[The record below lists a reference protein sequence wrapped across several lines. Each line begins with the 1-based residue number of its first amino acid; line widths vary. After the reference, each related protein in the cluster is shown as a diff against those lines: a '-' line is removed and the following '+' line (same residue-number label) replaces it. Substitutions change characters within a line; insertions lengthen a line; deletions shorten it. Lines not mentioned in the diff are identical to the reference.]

1 VTRHPLL
8 QAVAVC
14 DGLSAALI
22 LYAAWFAIQTLTVWD
37 PASSDRFQLRLER
50 RIETAEIGARF
61 GLGCFFLASA
71 LMVIGICHLLP
82 AVVPGAM
89 CGTGVVQGSDGL
101 FNKALL
107 FRAVAV
113 LAGYLWAA
121 LARLDRL
128 QPDSPLL
135 ILNARFLLL
144 AAALI
149 AAAAFITA
157 EAAMALD
164 LQQPVDCCA
173 VVYDRLRRGPAVFA
187 PSRPRLLW
195 IFAVSSLAM
204 LACAAWTA
212 AADPSRRVRAAAS
225 LCAALAVW
233 VPAAMLAL
241 AECFAAYYY
250 QVLQHRCL
258 WCLFLP
264 EHHLVGY
271 PLFAALLTAA
281 LEGPV
286 AWAAARVGRSHPQ
299 LATAAQRRSRSAAV
313 RVLLAG
319 GVFCGLAALP
329 AVFWRLRFGVWM
341 E

>member
-22 LYAAWFAIQTLTVWD
+22 LYAAWFAVQTLTIWD

-61 GLGCFFLASA
+61 GLAFFSLASA

-101 FNKALL
+101 LNKALL
-107 FRAVAV
+107 FRFVAV
-113 LAGYLWAA
+113 LVGYLWAA
-121 LARLDRL
+121 LVRLDRFR
-128 QPDSPLL
+128 PDSPLML
-135 ILNARFLLL
+135 LNARFLLL
-144 AAALI
+144 AAALV
-149 AAAAFITA
+149 AAAAVVTA

-204 LACAAWTA
+204 LASAGWTA
-212 AADPSRRVRAAAS
+212 AAGPSRRVRAAAAM
-225 LCAALAVW
+225 CAALAVW

-264 EHHLVGY
+264 EHHLAGY

-299 LATAAQRRSRSAAV
+299 LAAAAQRRCRSAAV